1 MTRRLVNAGLSIAI
15 GLLVLVGASAT
26 TRADSPEDTFDAA
39 CRAYDQGHWDAAAD
53 GFRGLL
59 RYGLADWRLE
69 YNLANTEYKRG
80 RLGEAIL
87 HYERAR
93 RLNPADAEIV
103 ANMALAR
110 AKLRDV
116 VEDDNAAGVLQAV
129 RTAQDRVG
137 VSAQLV
143 LLLACVW
150 LMAAIVSWCGSR
162 SGGFTPGWGWSLA
175 GLLLT
180 SFLVFLSW
188 RATWSRLEGTPR
200 AVILKAS
207 VEALAGPG
215 QNNAA
220 LFTLHEGIAVTIE
233 SEREGWLQVSLPN
246 GLTGWVVRDAAER
259 I

>member
-1 MTRRLVNAGLSIAI
+1 MTLRGLGALLAGFV
-15 GLLVLVGASAT
+15 LLGAVSAVH
-26 TRADSPEDTFDAA
+26 AENPEETFDSA
-39 CRAYDQGHWDAAAD
+39 CRAYEQGNWDAAAD
-53 GFRGLL
+53 GFRSLL
-59 RYGLADWRLE
+59 RYGLADARLE

-93 RLNPADAEIV
+93 RLDPADAETV
-103 ANMALAR
+103 ANLTIAR

-116 VEDDNAAGVLQAV
+116 VEDDEGAGVL
-129 RTAQDRVG
+129 RTLRAAQDRLG
-137 VSAQLV
+137 VSAQAG
-143 LLLACVW
+143 LLLIGVW
-150 LMAAIVSWCGSR
+150 LVAAIVTWCGSR
-162 SGGFTPGWGWSLA
+162 KGGFTPGWGWTLA
-175 GLLLT
+175 GLSLACI
-180 SFLVFLSW
+180 LVFLSW

-200 AVILKAS
+200 AVVLKPS

-215 QNNAA
+215 LNNAA
-220 LFTLHEGIAVTIE
+220 LFTLHEGIAVRIE

>member
-1 MTRRLVNAGLSIAI
+1 MTRRVITAGLSI
-15 GLLVLVGASAT
+15 VLVSIVVFGAMAPA
-26 TRADSPEDTFDAA
+26 RAESPEETFDAA
-39 CRAYDQGHWDAAAD
+39 CRAYDQGHWDIAAD

-93 RLNPADAEIV
+93 RLNPADPAIV
-103 ANMALAR
+103 ANLGLAR

-116 VEDDNAAGVLQAV
+116 VEDDSAAGVLQLV
-129 RTAQDRVG
+129 RGAQDRVG

-143 LLLACVW
+143 VLLACVW
-150 LMAAIVSWCGSR
+150 MIAAIVTWCGSR
-162 SGGFTPGWGWSLA
+162 SGGFTPLWGWTLA
-175 GLLLT
+175 ALLLM
-180 SFLVFLSW
+180 SILVFLSW
-188 RATWSRLEGTPR
+188 RASWFRLEGTPR

-215 QNNAA
+215 LNNTA

>member
-1 MTRRLVNAGLSIAI
+1 MTRPLRSAGLSIAI
-15 GLLVLVGASAT
+15 VAIVLGGATVAV
-26 TRADSPEDTFDAA
+26 RAESPEDTFDAA

-80 RLGEAIL
+80 RLGESIL

-93 RLNPADAEIV
+93 RLNPADPSIV
-103 ANMALAR
+103 ANLALAR
-110 AKLRDV
+110 AKSRDI
-116 VEDDNAAGVLQAV
+116 VEDDNAAGVLLAL
-129 RTAQDRVG
+129 RAAQDRVG

-143 LLLACVW
+143 ALLVCLW
-150 LMAAIVSWCGSR
+150 MIAAIVTWCGSR
-162 SGGFTPGWGWSLA
+162 SGGFTPLAGWTLA

-180 SFLVFLSW
+180 SLLLFLSW
-188 RATWSRLEGTPR
+188 RATWFRLEGTPR
-200 AVILKAS
+200 AVILKPS

-215 QNNAA
+215 LNNAA

-233 SEREGWLQVSLPN
+233 SEREGWIQVSLPN

>member
-1 MTRRLVNAGLSIAI
+1 MTRGALVAVLAGLV
-15 GLLVLVGASAT
+15 LLGAVSAV
-26 TRADSPEDTFDAA
+26 RAESPEETFDSA
-39 CRAYDQGHWDAAAD
+39 CRAYEQGHWDVAAD
-53 GFRGLL
+53 GFRSLL

-93 RLNPADAEIV
+93 RLAPAESDIV
-103 ANMALAR
+103 ANLAIAR
-110 AKLRDV
+110 GRIRDV
-116 VEDDNAAGVLQAV
+116 VEDQEAAGSLRLLGGV
-129 RTAQDRVG
+129 QDRLG
-137 VSAQLV
+137 VAAQAGLFLALV
-143 LLLACVW
+143 WIL
-150 LMAAIVSWCGSR
+150 AAIVAWCGSR
-162 SGGFTPGWGWSLA
+162 AGGFTPGWGGTLA
-175 GLLLT
+175 GTLLAT
-180 SFLVFLSW
+180 ALVFLSW

-200 AVILKAS
+200 AVVLKPS

-215 QNNAA
+215 LNNAP

-233 SEREGWLQVSLPN
+233 SEREGWLQVTLPN

>member
-1 MTRRLVNAGLSIAI
+1 MIRRIVNAGLSIAI
-15 GLLVLVGASAT
+15 LSIVLQGIST
-26 TRADSPEDTFDAA
+26 TIRAESPEDTFDAA

-80 RLGEAIL
+80 KLGEAIL

-93 RLNPADAEIV
+93 RLNPSDDAIV
-103 ANMALAR
+103 ANLALAR
-110 AKLRDV
+110 ARLRDV
-116 VEDDNAAGVLQAV
+116 VEDDNAAGVLRAV
-129 RTAQDRVG
+129 RGVQDRVG

-143 LLLACVW
+143 VLLACVW
-150 LMAAIVSWCGSR
+150 MMAGIVTWCGSR
-162 SGGFTPGWGWSLA
+162 SGGFTPLWGWTLA
-175 GLLLT
+175 ALVLT
-180 SFLVFLSW
+180 SVLVFLSW
-188 RATWSRLEGTPR
+188 RATWFRLEGTPR

-215 QNNAA
+215 LNNAA

>member
-1 MTRRLVNAGLSIAI
+1 MIRRVVHAGWALAIASV
-15 GLLVLVGASAT
+15 VLFGAASAV
-26 TRADSPEDTFDAA
+26 RAETPEDTFDAA

-93 RLNPADAEIV
+93 RLNPADPAIV
-103 ANMALAR
+103 ANLALAR

-116 VEDDNAAGVLQAV
+116 VEDEGAAGVLQVV
-129 RTAQDRVG
+129 RNAQDRVG

-143 LLLACVW
+143 ACLVCVW
-150 LMAAIVSWCGSR
+150 LIAAIVTWCGSR
-162 SGGFTPGWGWSLA
+162 SGGFTPLWGWTLA
-175 GLLLT
+175 VLLLA
-180 SFLVFLSW
+180 SLLVFLSW
-188 RATWSRLEGTPR
+188 RATWFRLEGTPR
-200 AVILKAS
+200 AVILKSS

-215 QNNAA
+215 ANNAA